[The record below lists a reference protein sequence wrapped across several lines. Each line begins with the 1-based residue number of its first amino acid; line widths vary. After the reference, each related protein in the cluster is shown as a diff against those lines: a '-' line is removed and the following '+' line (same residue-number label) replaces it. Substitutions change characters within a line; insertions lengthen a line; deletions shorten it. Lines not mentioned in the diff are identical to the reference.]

1 MESFRINKDST
12 DNLFETITTTLRSI
26 LTLSNIDTNDIYAI
40 VNSLTFIEYL
50 SETTPDI
57 DVEINISKR
66 YGNKKEYEIYYW
78 YIILKE

>member
-40 VNSLTFIEYL
+40 VNSLTCIEYL